1 MEKLYKIYESQGNI
15 NDAIQTLEKAVEFSP
30 YEFENYVR
38 LTRLYI
44 ETGNIGKAREL
55 IEKLSNTSGV
65 ETPDP
70 SLYARLRRYYK
81 ALANCYEMIGDLKKA
96 LEYLNR
102 VENIIRTRI
111 QEYSKD
117 SQGRHTLE
125 EWLTIVKKIEELSR
139 KAKLEESRKSQ
150 TN

>member
-1 MEKLYKIYESQGNI
+1 
-15 NDAIQTLEKAVEFSP
+15 
-30 YEFENYVR
+30 
-38 LTRLYI
+38 
-44 ETGNIGKAREL
+44 
-55 IEKLSNTSGV
+55 
-65 ETPDP
+65 
-70 SLYARLRRYYK
+70 
-81 ALANCYEMIGDLKKA
+81 MIGDLKKA